1 MTMAMAFINIYL
13 CQKFFFLGRMVL
25 NNSLGDPFGDK
36 GMNLWAAT
44 VYFIH
49 ALTYVLLIPKLL
61 KYVYLFIYLF
71 KCGGKKSLWPWKIQ
85 ALSQIY
91 IYCACSFFCA
101 LLNQYKQAEMFLP
114 ERLIHAWFSVQME
127 DTKQKT
133 KFQLLCKN
141 DSYFITITRQN
152 YVNGK

>member
-1 MTMAMAFINIYL
+1 MWRKKKPMTLKNTSIITNIYIL
-13 CQKFFFLGRMVL
+13 C
-25 NNSLGDPFGDK
+25 
-36 GMNLWAAT
+36 
-44 VYFIH
+44 
-49 ALTYVLLIPKLL
+49 LL
-61 KYVYLFIYLF
+61 
-71 KCGGKKSLWPWKIQ
+71 
-85 ALSQIY
+85 
-91 IYCACSFFCA
+91 FFCA